1 MSTTVNDR
9 SLTKADLNQFTGDLL
24 RYTHPLNRSVL
35 YTPGIRYV
43 AEAGQ
48 AYWLIDA
55 VASYFGTSPM
65 TDAMKRDPRIQRMQ
79 FWRLEVE
86 GLSAVLTA
94 TADSGEEP
102 FIQQEISYTDFPLK
116 SIDIW
121 AGYDGSF
128 WTLYLPS
135 EH

>member
-1 MSTTVNDR
+1 MSTATIER
-9 SLTKADLNQFTGDLL
+9 SLTESDLNQFTGDIL
-24 RYTHPLNRSVL
+24 RYTHPLNRSIL
-35 YTPGIRYV
+35 YTPGVRHV

-55 VASYFGTSPM
+55 IASYFDSTPM
-65 TDAMKRDPRIQRMQ
+65 KEAMQRDARIRDLQ

-94 TADSGEEP
+94 AADSDEEP
-102 FIQQEISYTDFPLK
+102 IIRQEISYTDFPLK

-121 AGYDGSF
+121 AGYDGSY